1 MQSVRRAQADERQPP
16 QAPRTAIPP
25 SRKGICILR
34 IVCYLFFLFIRIA
47 PLFFQYSQYWKWPVY
62 CAINDSLPDSYFF
75 PRTSCFPLFYRFG
88 STFVNDS
95 FLFSRIDFPF
105 RSFLPNGVNAL
116 VLESGTLY
124 SSGSSCN
131 TCFCTIKFNGSK
143 YGRYTT
149 RIYYFMDSSTRLF
162 YIKYMGIPK
171 KASEKST
178 SLSK

>member
-1 MQSVRRAQADERQPP
+1 MPFLLQCVW
-16 QAPRTAIPP
+16 
-25 SRKGICILR
+25 R

-47 PLFFQYSQYWKWPVY
+47 PLFFQYSQYWKWSVY

-143 YGRYTT
+143 YG
-149 RIYYFMDSSTRLF
+149 
-162 YIKYMGIPK
+162 
-171 KASEKST
+171 
-178 SLSK
+178 